1 VNSHLHILHL
11 EDDPTDVRLVRDT
24 LAAEGLCID
33 TTVVAKRED
42 FLDALDRG
50 GFDLVLADYMLPGF
64 DGLEALALVR
74 RRSSYLPFVFFTGAM
89 GEERAIESLKSGA
102 TDYVLK
108 DRLSRLVPVIRR
120 ALDEAQ
126 ECLARQAAEEARRQ
140 MEDDLRNARDD
151 LEVRVRERTA
161 ELMKYRER
169 LEELVRERTREL
181 ERANEKLRSEI
192 LERNR
197 AEDSLRQARAAA
209 EAASKAKS
217 QFLANVS
224 HELRTPM
231 NAILGMVR
239 LALARQADPTAK
251 ELLET
256 ANESAGLLLALLND
270 LLDCAKIESGK
281 LEMQAAPF
289 SLRHVLD
296 QSTQVLAVRA
306 SERGIAFSCSIPP
319 EVPDVLIGDQVRI
332 RQVLINL
339 GGNAIKF
346 TDRGEVTVGVR
357 LQSQETDA
365 ASLEFVV
372 RDTGIGIPECQLE
385 KIFQPFAQAEGEANR
400 RFGGTGLGLAIS
412 ANLVSQMGGRI
423 WVESQPDQGSTFH
436 FTVRLPL
443 GNELP
448 SEPDRGRGALAA
460 APPRLRVLVV
470 DDNPANQKLASFIL
484 QERGHAVDIAAS
496 GQQGLDMVGL
506 NRYDVILMDVQMP
519 GMDGLEATKVLR
531 DREQGAYCVP
541 IIAVTAH
548 AMKGDRERCRAAG
561 MNDYLSKPIDG
572 YEMIAMVERLAV
584 GQSTGSAVPLASSPS
599 DVESTAVSTLPVFD
613 LNLATRR
620 CLENKDMLQQMIAY
634 FYEECDVLFPQMRA
648 VLQQGNF
655 PELGRLGH
663 RLKGT
668 LVYIGAEP
676 AREAAASVEHF
687 EIYSGDSDHAR
698 AALDLLEERCEVL
711 KTALA
716 ERETREC
723 QIGLASGK

>member
-1 VNSHLHILHL
+1 LHILHL
-11 EDDPTDVRLVRDT
+11 EDDPADVRLVRDT
-24 LAAEGLCID
+24 LAAEGLCIE

-42 FLDALDRG
+42 FLAALDRG
-50 GFDLVLADYMLPGF
+50 GFDLVLADYKLPGF
-64 DGLEALALVR
+64 DGLEALALLR
-74 RRSSYLPFVFFTGAM
+74 ERCDYLPFVFLTGAM

-140 MEDDLRNARDD
+140 MEVDLRNARDD
-151 LEVRVRERTA
+151 LEIRVRERTA
-161 ELMKYRER
+161 ELSKYRER

-181 ERANEKLRSEI
+181 EVANEKLRSENV
-192 LERNR
+192 ERKR
-197 AEDSLRQARAAA
+197 AEDSLRQARVAA

-306 SERGIAFSCSIPP
+306 SEKGIAFSCGIPP

-346 TDRGEVTVGVR
+346 TDRGEVKVGVR
-357 LQSQETDA
+357 LQSQEADA

-372 RDTGIGIPECQLE
+372 RDTGVGIPRGQLE
-385 KIFQPFAQAEGEANR
+385 KIFQPFTQADGEANR

-423 WVESQPDQGSTFH
+423 WVESEPGQGSTFR
-436 FTVRLPL
+436 FTVCLPL
-443 GNELP
+443 GTDLP
-448 SEPDRGRGALAA
+448 SEPDRARSALAT
-460 APPRLRVLVV
+460 APATLRVLVV
-470 DDNPANQKLASFIL
+470 DDNPANQKLAAFIL
-484 QERGHAVDIAAS
+484 QERGHLVDIAS
-496 GQQGLDMVGL
+496 GGQQGLDL
-506 NRYDVILMDVQMP
+506 TARNRYDAILMDVQMP
-519 GMDGLEATKVLR
+519 GMDGLEATKALR
-531 DREQGAYCVP
+531 DREQDARRVP

-548 AMKGDRERCRAAG
+548 AMKGDRERCLAAG

-572 YEMIAMVERLAV
+572 YEMIALVERLAA
-584 GQSTGSAVPLASSPS
+584 GPSTGVGVPVASSRS
-599 DVESTAVSTLPVFD
+599 TVEAPAHLTASILD
-613 LNLATRR
+613 LDLATRR
-620 CLENKDMLQQMIAY
+620 CCDNKEMLQQMISY
-634 FYEECDVLFPQMRA
+634 FFQECDTLFPQMRA
-648 VLQQGNF
+648 ALQQGDLS
-655 PELGRLGH
+655 ELGRLGH

-668 LVYIGAEP
+668 LVYLGAEP
-676 AREAAASVEHF
+676 AREAAGSLERF
-687 EIYSGDSDHAR
+687 EIDGGDAANAR
-698 AALDLLEERCEVL
+698 AVLDLLEERCEAL
-711 KTALA
+711 K
-716 ERETREC
+716 RELEQRESRRDC
-723 QIGLASGK
+723 ELGLASGR